1 MFRASN
7 RILNGIVVRNH
18 ANPFLSPSTEFPS
31 KPMNCNSTST
41 HTLITRTTRS
51 DAADRSRTRSAF
63 TLVELL
69 VVIAIIGVLVGLL
82 LPAVQSAREAAR
94 RMSCSNNLKQIGLGM
109 HNYHDTF
116 GKFPYGWDTR
126 GTTWSAHILPQIE
139 QGSLYETLVFQ
150 ESGLGNWGTD
160 DGPNETAAGT
170 YIGTYRCPSMALPE
184 HMENG
189 SIPERVPASYRGSAG
204 TKATSDDTSTALPG
218 TISLENLDQ
227 DGIFYA
233 CSKTKFRDILDGT
246 SHTIMIGESYND
258 PGFTKDGQGMDYWY
272 IGSPQA
278 DPCRCDGGTG
288 GTEFSEVVG
297 TTIAPINSRIR
308 HPEMHGR
315 LMELSFGSYHT
326 GGAHFLLCDGSVQFI
341 TESVNQEVYEGL
353 GSRDGREVPQEF

>member
-1 MFRASN
+1 MSKQIART
-7 RILNGIVVRNH
+7 LHQHTG
-18 ANPFLSPSTEFPS
+18 NPI
-31 KPMNCNSTST
+31 TS
-41 HTLITRTTRS
+41 RP
-51 DAADRSRTRSAF
+51 RTRLAF

-82 LPAVQSAREAAR
+82 LPAVQAAREAAR

-116 GKFPYGWDTR
+116 GKFPYGWDQR

-139 QGSLYETLVFQ
+139 QASLYNTLVFQ

-184 HMENG
+184 HMDNNG
-189 SIPERVPASYRGSAG
+189 IPERVPASYRGSAG
-204 TKATSDDTSTALPG
+204 TKASSDDTSTALPD
-218 TISLENLDQ
+218 TIALENLDQ

-246 SHTIMIGESYND
+246 SNTIMIGESYND
-258 PGFTKDGQGMDYWY
+258 PTFVKDGQGMDYWY

-297 TTIAPINSRIR
+297 TTIAPINSRLR
-308 HPEMHGR
+308 HPDLHGR

-326 GGAHFLLCDGSVQFI
+326 GGAYFLLCDGSVQFI
-341 TESVNQEVYEGL
+341 TESVNQEVYVGL
-353 GSRDGREVPQEF
+353 GSRDGYEVPQEF